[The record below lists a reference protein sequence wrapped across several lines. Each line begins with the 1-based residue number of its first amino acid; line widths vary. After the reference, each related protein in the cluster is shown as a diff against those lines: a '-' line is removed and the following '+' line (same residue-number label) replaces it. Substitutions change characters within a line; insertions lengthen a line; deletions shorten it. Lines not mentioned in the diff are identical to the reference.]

1 MSDGNSLS
9 NSKKASQNQIYRS
22 IKINY
27 SYMGKSNIDYHT
39 DYRGVQG
46 NLPDNDIPF
55 VGSFA
60 KVFPKGEG
68 LQTDSIAF
76 GTVTRIRNL
85 VNGDVSYKLSGIKG
99 GTFRMSEY
107 DIILYSLENPE
118 VRKKY
123 GFKTTKDLQ

>member
-1 MSDGNSLS
+1 MS
-9 NSKKASQNQIYRS
+9 
-22 IKINY
+22 
-27 SYMGKSNIDYHT
+27 KSNIDFIT
-39 DYRGVQG
+39 NYRGVQG
-46 NLPDNDIPF
+46 NLPDNDVPF
-55 VGSFA
+55 VGTFA
-60 KVFPKGEG
+60 KVFPKDKG

-85 VNGDVSYKLSGIKG
+85 VNGDVSYKLSGKKG

-123 GFKTTKDLQ
+123 GLKTIKDV